1 MQDRTQLV
9 AHARRTIARGS
20 KSFAAASM
28 LFDRVT
34 RERVWLLYAWCRA
47 ADDLADAQDMGGD
60 LGDQS
65 EAEARLA
72 TIRERTALALAGQP
86 TGDASFDGL
95 GVVAAECGL
104 TQAMC
109 DDVIAGFAMDAADW
123 RPRDRDDM
131 LQYCYHVAGAVGVM
145 MAKVMG
151 VPDDDG
157 DTLASDTLDRA
168 CDLGIAFQLGNI
180 VRDLWEDDAAG
191 RCYLPVEWLVE
202 ADIPPGQHMK
212 PIYREPLV
220 AMVQQAC
227 LLARTY
233 EASARIGAARLP
245 FRSRWAILSAT
256 GIYGAIARKV
266 EDAGEHGWDHRAFTS
281 RFEKLGHV
289 AGGLRASMA
298 PPPEGCAE
306 QAKGRPLTRLGFAE
320 RAREKGYAA

>member
-1 MQDRTQLV
+1 MPKSRDELV
-9 AHARRTIARGS
+9 AHARNTIALGS

-47 ADDLADAQDMGGD
+47 ADDLADAQDMGGQ

-65 EAEARLA
+65 DAAARLA
-72 TIRERTALALAGQP
+72 TIRERTALALAGAE

-95 GVVAAECGL
+95 AVVAQECGL
-104 TQAMC
+104 TAAMC
-109 DDVIAGFAMDAADW
+109 DDVIAGFALDADDW
-123 RPRDRDDM
+123 RPRSEADM

-151 VPDDDG
+151 VPDED
-157 DTLASDTLDRA
+157 ADTLDRA
-168 CDLGIAFQLGNI
+168 CDLGIAFQLANI

-202 ADIPPGQHMK
+202 ADIAPGQHMK
-212 PIYREPLV
+212 PMYRAELV
-220 AMVQQAC
+220 AMVHDAC
-227 LLARTY
+227 LMARAY

-245 FRSRWAILSAT
+245 LRCRWAILSAT
-256 GIYGAIARKV
+256 GIYGSIARKV
-266 EDAGEHGWDHRAFTS
+266 EKAGVHGWDHRAFTS

-289 AGGLRASMA
+289 FGAGAASLRA
-298 PPPEGCAE
+298 PPASCAQE
-306 QAKGRPLTRLGFAE
+306 AEARPLTRRDFQE
-320 RAREKGYAA
+320 RARKAAA